1 MKRLID
7 ADDLHKLFGAVTTHL
22 LSKPELSK
30 DIEHMVRA
38 FIMTTKMIEDAPTV
52 DAVPVRH
59 GKWEY
64 GEDESGYDGYYCSK
78 CFGHVRWYRKAGEQS
93 INFIKKYNYC
103 PNCGARMDAEND

>member
-1 MKRLID
+1 MQRLID
-7 ADDLHKLFGAVTTHL
+7 ADALKKSIGELKRSPWFNSVL
-22 LSKPELSK
+22 NLSWHAGIKEALEIVETCCIDK
-30 DIEHMVRA
+30 E
-38 FIMTTKMIEDAPTV
+38 PTI

-78 CFGHVRWYRKAGEQS
+78 CFGHVRWYGKVGEQS

-103 PNCGARMDAEND
+103 PNCGARMDEE